1 MSDDATKTELD
12 LLRSR
17 VAELEAAREKPQVV
31 QIEGL
36 EGLKKW
42 SDAIEN
48 NRMDDFAI
56 ETSGNAHLFWP
67 LFWGGIVF
75 ALVSAFVALASASDW
90 VLW

>member
-1 MSDDATKTELD
+1 MSDAATKTELD
-12 LLRSR
+12 LVRSR
-17 VAELEAAREKPQVV
+17 VAELEASRKKPQAV

-56 ETSGNAHLFWP
+56 ETSGNAHLFW
-67 LFWGGIVF
+67 WF
-75 ALVSAFVALASASDW
+75 ALGPFVAFPAI
-90 VLW
+90 LWLVSYLGWG

>member
-1 MSDDATKTELD
+1 MSDAATKTELD

-42 SDAIEN
+42 SDAIES

-75 ALVSAFVALASASDW
+75 AIVCAFVLIGNQSHW
-90 VLW
+90 VW